1 MTIGN
6 RLRKARM
13 AKGYSQ
19 EYIAVQLGITQS
31 GYRKIENDETKL
43 KVDTLLQ
50 LAHLLQVDADRLLYG
65 QNAKG
70 IPNGAARRPDVPA
83 GSRQDACQ
91 DAFSLERG
99 LLKQLLECKEAHLVA
114 QQKLLT
120 QYEEEISQLRCLV
133 AHLSGTALHPAG
145 LGGSVLRSAV

>member
-1 MTIGN
+1 
-6 RLRKARM
+6 M

-19 EYIAVQLGITQS
+19 DYIAVQLGITQS
-31 GYRKIENDETKL
+31 GYGKIESDETKL

-50 LAHLLQVDADRLLYG
+50 LANLLQVDASGLLYG

-70 IPNGAARRPDVPA
+70 TPNGAARWADALA
-83 GSRQDACQ
+83 GSRPDGCQ
-91 DAFSLERG
+91 DAFSLERS

-120 QYEEEISQLRCLV
+120 QYEEEITQLRCLV
-133 AHLSGTALHPAG
+133 SHLSGTALQPAP
-145 LGGSVLRSAV
+145 LGESILRSAV